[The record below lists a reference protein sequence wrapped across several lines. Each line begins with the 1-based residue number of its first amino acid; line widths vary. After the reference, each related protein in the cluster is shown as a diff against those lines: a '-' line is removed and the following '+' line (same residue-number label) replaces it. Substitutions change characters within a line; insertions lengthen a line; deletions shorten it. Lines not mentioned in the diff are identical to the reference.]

1 MSTQKPKKGLKKKEI
16 FWYVLS
22 GVIALV
28 GIVFIVFGIVG
39 DYLPVLAS
47 ENWVRISEAQAWPFT
62 WLNLGYRQLGIILVL
77 IAAFVVMLALT
88 LFAREGD
95 RDAERNL
102 RRAQRLAIEAEET
115 PAQETVAE
123 VNE

>member
-1 MSTQKPKKGLKKKEI
+1 MSTQKPKKCLKKKEI
-16 FWYVLS
+16 FWYVFS

>member
-1 MSTQKPKKGLKKKEI
+1 MSTQKPKKGLKKKEL

>member
-102 RRAQRLAIEAEET
+102 RRAQRLAIETEET